1 MKIQR
6 IKIER
11 MKIEKIEVERQSE
24 QNNRNRMGK

>member
-24 QNNRNRMGK
+24 QNNRNGMGK